1 MVTISY
7 GVGNSLTK
15 SEGDYRTIADLIGD
29 ANIQA
34 GLGFDINQVDARVN
48 GTIIDVNASVIG
60 GMRIEL
66 IKKAGRK
73 SDNDALTVDQQLS
86 PIGIAQAIVVAV
98 AAHATAAVEKFY
110 DAVNKAEEAVS
121 KEVGK
126 AQREVLSGFKPF
138 LEFVEGL
145 TSQLVEQNY
154 IDNVGSITIPQKVR
168 EELEQI
174 AEAAEAGLTDV
185 REALIGAEKAVNAWR
200 KSTEA
205 DLHMCVTIADQRVV
219 LAKVLKSDPTKAW
232 TFSA

>member
-15 SEGDYRTIADLIGD
+15 SEGDYRTIAALIGD

-34 GLGFDINQVDARVN
+34 GLGFDVNQVDARVN
-48 GTIIDVNASVIG
+48 GTIIDLNATVVG

-86 PIGIAQAIVVAV
+86 PIGIAVAV
-98 AAHATAAVEKFY
+98 AAHATAALEKFY

-121 KEVGK
+121 KEVAK

-138 LEFVEGL
+138 QEFIEGL
-145 TSQLVEQNY
+145 TSQLVDQNY
-154 IDNVGSITIPQKVR
+154 VDNIGSITIPQKVR

-174 AEAAEAGLTDV
+174 AEAAESGLVDV
-185 REALIGAEKAVNAWR
+185 RQSLIDAEKAVNAWK

-205 DLHMCVTIADQRVV
+205 DLHMCVTVADQRGV

-232 TFSA
+232 TFAA

>member
-15 SEGDYRTIADLIGD
+15 SEGDYRTIASLVGD

-34 GLGFDINQVDARVN
+34 GLGFDVNQVDARVN
-48 GTIIDVNASVIG
+48 GTIIDLNATVVG

-73 SDNDALTVDQQLS
+73 SNDALTVDQQLS
-86 PIGIAQAIVVAV
+86 PIGIAHAIAVAV
-98 AAHATAAVEKFY
+98 AAHATAALEKFY

-126 AQREVLSGFKPF
+126 AQREVLSGFKPW
-138 LEFVEGL
+138 LEFIEGL
-145 TSQLVEQNY
+145 GAQLVEQNY
-154 IDNVGSITIPQKVR
+154 VDNVGSITIPQKVR

-174 AEAAEAGLTDV
+174 AEAAEDGLTDV
-185 REALIGAEKAVNAWR
+185 REALIAAEKAVNAWR

-219 LAKVLKSDPTKAW
+219 LAKVLNSDPTKAW
-232 TFSA
+232 SFKA